1 MEKTTFGGEGGS
13 YPYENGV
20 VMMTRDPKPRLRW
33 TADLHDRFVDAVTK
47 LGGPDKATPKS
58 MLRLMGLK
66 GLTLYHLKSHLQ
78 KYRLG
83 QQARRQNNT
92 EQSKESRG
100 ASYVNFSK
108 GSSGTSTSSPRIDK
122 EQGEISVAE
131 ALNCQIEV
139 QKTLQEELE
148 VQKKLQMRIEAQ
160 GKYLQAI
167 LEKAQKSLS
176 QNLNDDSNGNLKA
189 TRAHLTGFNS
199 AVYSLME
206 NLNAEDRKPSIT
218 DLKGINMKE
227 NCPAMHIQREG
238 QARETKDVKHH
249 LQGDSIHFDL
259 NTKGTYDFV
268 SANGSELELKMLSYR
283 R

>member
-1 MEKTTFGGEGGS
+1 MEKTTFGVGGGS

-58 MLRLMGLK
+58 VLRLMGLK

-108 GSSGTSTSSPRIDK
+108 RSSGTSTSSPRIDK

-139 QKTLQEELE
+139 QKTLQEKLE

-227 NCPAMHIQREG
+227 NGPAMHIQREG
-238 QARETKDVKHH
+238 QTQETKDVKHH

-259 NTKGTYDFV
+259 NAKGTYDFV

>member
-1 MEKTTFGGEGGS
+1 MLVLI
-13 YPYENGV
+13 NV
-20 VMMTRDPKPRLRW
+20 V
-33 TADLHDRFVDAVTK
+33 
-47 LGGPDKATPKS
+47 
-58 MLRLMGLK
+58 
-66 GLTLYHLKSHLQ
+66 Q
-78 KYRLG
+78 YR
-83 QQARRQNNT
+83 
-92 EQSKESRG
+92 
-100 ASYVNFSK
+100 
-108 GSSGTSTSSPRIDK
+108 
-122 EQGEISVAE
+122 EISVAE

-139 QKTLQEELE
+139 QKTLQEKLE
-148 VQKKLQMRIEAQ
+148 VWLSHRVLVVAPRKSTISLHSARSFSNFLFDISSWSFLQQVQKKLQMRIEAQ

-176 QNLNDDSNGNLKA
+176 QNLNDDSNGKLKA

-227 NCPAMHIQREG
+227 NGPAMHIQREG
-238 QARETKDVKHH
+238 QTQETKDVKHH

-259 NTKGTYDFV
+259 NPKGNYDFV

>member
-1 MEKTTFGGEGGS
+1 MLVLI
-13 YPYENGV
+13 NV
-20 VMMTRDPKPRLRW
+20 V
-33 TADLHDRFVDAVTK
+33 
-47 LGGPDKATPKS
+47 
-58 MLRLMGLK
+58 
-66 GLTLYHLKSHLQ
+66 Q
-78 KYRLG
+78 YR
-83 QQARRQNNT
+83 
-92 EQSKESRG
+92 
-100 ASYVNFSK
+100 
-108 GSSGTSTSSPRIDK
+108 
-122 EQGEISVAE
+122 EISVAE

-139 QKTLQEELE
+139 QKTLQEKLE
-148 VQKKLQMRIEAQ
+148 VWLSHRVLVVAPRKSTISLHSARSFSNFLFDISSWSFLQQVQKKLQMRIEAQ

-176 QNLNDDSNGNLKA
+176 QNLNDDSNGKLKA

-227 NCPAMHIQREG
+227 NGPAMHIQREG
-238 QARETKDVKHH
+238 QTQETKDVKHH
-249 LQGDSIHFDL
+249 LQGDSTHFDL

>member
-1 MEKTTFGGEGGS
+1 MLVLI
-13 YPYENGV
+13 NV
-20 VMMTRDPKPRLRW
+20 V
-33 TADLHDRFVDAVTK
+33 
-47 LGGPDKATPKS
+47 
-58 MLRLMGLK
+58 
-66 GLTLYHLKSHLQ
+66 Q
-78 KYRLG
+78 YR
-83 QQARRQNNT
+83 
-92 EQSKESRG
+92 
-100 ASYVNFSK
+100 
-108 GSSGTSTSSPRIDK
+108 
-122 EQGEISVAE
+122 EISVAE
-131 ALNCQIEV
+131 ALNCQIEA
-139 QKTLQEELE
+139 QKTLQEKLE
-148 VQKKLQMRIEAQ
+148 VWLSHRVLVVAPRKSTISLHSARSFSNFLFDISSWSFLQQVQKKLQMRIEAQ

-176 QNLNDDSNGNLKA
+176 QNLNDDSNGKLKA

-227 NCPAMHIQREG
+227 NGPAMHIQREG
-238 QARETKDVKHH
+238 QTQETKDVKHH

-259 NTKGTYDFV
+259 NTKGNYDFV

>member
-1 MEKTTFGGEGGS
+1 MEKTTFGDGGS

-20 VMMTRDPKPRLRW
+20 VVMTRDPKPRLRW

-58 MLRLMGLK
+58 VLRLMGLN

-78 KYRLG
+78 KYRIG
-83 QQARRQNNT
+83 QQARRQNDT

-100 ASYVNFSK
+100 TSYVNFSK
-108 GSSGTSTSSPRIDK
+108 GSSGTTTSSPRIDK
-122 EQGEISVAE
+122 EEGEIPVAE

-139 QKTLQEELE
+139 QKTLQEHLE

-176 QNLNDDSNGNLKA
+176 QNLSDDSNGDLKA
-189 TRAHLTGFNS
+189 TGAPLTGFNS
-199 AVYSLME
+199 AIYNLME
-206 NLNAEDRKPSIT
+206 NLNAEDRKPNIT
-218 DLKGINMKE
+218 DLKGINMKT
-227 NCPAMHIQREG
+227 NGPAMHIQREG
-238 QARETKDVKHH
+238 QTLGTKNVKHR

-268 SANGSELELKMLSYR
+268 SANGSELELKMLSYGR
-283 R
+283 

>member
-1 MEKTTFGGEGGS
+1 MERTTFGGGGN
-13 YPYENGV
+13 YPYENGM

-58 MLRLMGLK
+58 VLRLMGLK

-83 QQARRQNNT
+83 HQARRQNIS
-92 EQSKESRG
+92 EQSRESRG
-100 ASYVNFSK
+100 ASYVNFSH
-108 GSSGTSTSSPRIDK
+108 GSSATSTSSPRMDK
-122 EQGEISVAE
+122 EQGEIPVAE
-131 ALNCQIEV
+131 ALDSQIEV
-139 QKTLQEELE
+139 QKTLQEQLE
-148 VQKKLQMRIEAQ
+148 VQQKLQMRIEAQ
-160 GKYLQAI
+160 GKYLQSI

-176 QNLNDDSNGNLKA
+176 QNLNDDGNGNLEA
-189 TRAHLTGFNS
+189 TRAQLTGFNLAIS
-199 AVYSLME
+199 SLIE
-206 NLNAEDRKPSIT
+206 NLNAEDRKPCIT
-218 DLKGINMKE
+218 DLKGVNIRTNGS
-227 NCPAMHIQREG
+227 AIHIDREG
-238 QARETKDVKHH
+238 QTQETKDVKHH

-268 SANGSELELKMLSYR
+268 AANGSELELKMLSYR

>member
-1 MEKTTFGGEGGS
+1 MEKTTFGDGGS

-20 VMMTRDPKPRLRW
+20 VVMTRDPKPRLRW

-58 MLRLMGLK
+58 VLRLMGLN

-78 KYRLG
+78 KYRIG
-83 QQARRQNNT
+83 QQARRQNDT

-100 ASYVNFSK
+100 TSYVNFSK
-108 GSSGTSTSSPRIDK
+108 GSSGTTTSSPRIDK
-122 EQGEISVAE
+122 EEGVVQNREIPVAE

-139 QKTLQEELE
+139 QKTLQEQLE

-176 QNLNDDSNGNLKA
+176 QNLSDDSNGDLKA
-189 TRAHLTGFNS
+189 TGAHLTGFNS
-199 AVYSLME
+199 AIYSLME
-206 NLNAEDRKPSIT
+206 NLNAEDRKPNIT
-218 DLKGINMKE
+218 E
-227 NCPAMHIQREG
+227 FERYQYEG
-238 QARETKDVKHH
+238 KWSCYAYSERGTET
-249 LQGDSIHFDL
+249 G
-259 NTKGTYDFV
+259 N
-268 SANGSELELKMLSYR
+268 
-283 R
+283 

>member
-1 MEKTTFGGEGGS
+1 MERTAFGGGGN

-33 TADLHDRFVDAVTK
+33 TSDLHDRFVDAVTK

-58 MLRLMGLK
+58 VLRLMGLK

-83 QQARRQNNT
+83 HQARRQNIS
-92 EQSKESRG
+92 EQSRESRG
-100 ASYVNFSK
+100 ASYVNFSH
-108 GSSGTSTSSPRIDK
+108 GSSATSTSSPGMDI
-122 EQGEISVAE
+122 EQGEIPVAE

-139 QKTLQEELE
+139 QKTLREQLE

-160 GKYLQAI
+160 GKYMQSI

-176 QNLNDDSNGNLKA
+176 QNLNDDGNGDLEA
-189 TRAHLTGFNS
+189 TRAQLTGFNLAIS
-199 AVYSLME
+199 SLIE
-206 NLNAEDRKPSIT
+206 NMNAEDRKPRVL
-218 DLKGINMKE
+218 DLKGVNIKTNGS
-227 NCPAMHIQREG
+227 AQTL
-238 QARETKDVKHH
+238 QTTDAKHH

-268 SANGSELELKMLSYR
+268 AANGSELELKMLSYR

>member
-1 MEKTTFGGEGGS
+1 MLVLI
-13 YPYENGV
+13 NV
-20 VMMTRDPKPRLRW
+20 V
-33 TADLHDRFVDAVTK
+33 
-47 LGGPDKATPKS
+47 
-58 MLRLMGLK
+58 
-66 GLTLYHLKSHLQ
+66 Q
-78 KYRLG
+78 YR
-83 QQARRQNNT
+83 
-92 EQSKESRG
+92 
-100 ASYVNFSK
+100 
-108 GSSGTSTSSPRIDK
+108 
-122 EQGEISVAE
+122 EISVAE

-139 QKTLQEELE
+139 QKTLQEKLE
-148 VQKKLQMRIEAQ
+148 VWLSHRVLVVASRKSTISLHSARSFSNFLFDISSWSFLQQVQKKLQMRIEAQ

-227 NCPAMHIQREG
+227 NGLAMHIQIEG
-238 QARETKDVKHH
+238 QTQETKDVKHH